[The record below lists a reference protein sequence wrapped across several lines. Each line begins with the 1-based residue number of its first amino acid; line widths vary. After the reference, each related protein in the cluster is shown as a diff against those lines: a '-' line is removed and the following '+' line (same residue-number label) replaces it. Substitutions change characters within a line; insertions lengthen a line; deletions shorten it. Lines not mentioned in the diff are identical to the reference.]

1 MEQFINDNLFS
12 IIGFAAMLV
21 GLYVTSRTTQE
32 VFKNEL
38 GHIKDDVTR
47 LERKQE
53 ESNRVKER
61 VALLEHD
68 AQTMWKRIDELKE
81 GQ

>member
-1 MEQFINDNLFS
+1 MEQFISENLFS

-21 GLYVTSRTTQE
+21 GLYVTSNTTQE
-32 VFKNEL
+32 VFRNEL
-38 GHIKDDVTR
+38 AHIKDDVTR

-68 AQTMWKRIDELKE
+68 AQTMWKRIDEMRD
-81 GQ
+81 QQ

>member
-21 GLYVTSRTTQE
+21 GLYVTSHTTQE

-68 AQTMWKRIDELKE
+68 AQTIWKRIDELKE

>member
-1 MEQFINDNLFS
+1 MEQFISDNLFS
-12 IIGFAAMLV
+12 IIGFVAMLV
-21 GLYVTSRTTQE
+21 GLYVTSNTTQE

-38 GHIKDDVTR
+38 GHIKDDVAR

-68 AQTMWKRIDELKE
+68 AQTIWKRIDELKE
-81 GQ
+81 NQ